1 MDENKETIKIE
12 VKLDAIRRE
21 VWWLSTFL
29 VKIPLVIG
37 AIAAVF
43 WLSSQKDCSNSS
55 QDSYDGGYDYLDAD
69 GEDDEAVDPVDGD
82 GGYDYPDADG
92 EGEEAVAPEEGY
104 PDGEGVGD
112 EEGGE

>member
-43 WLSSQKDCSNSS
+43 WLSSQNSS

-69 GEDDEAVDPVDGD
+69 GE
-82 GGYDYPDADG
+82 
-92 EGEEAVAPEEGY
+92 GEEAVAPE
-104 PDGEGVGD
+104 
-112 EEGGE
+112 